1 MKSEV
6 PQHVA
11 IIMDGNGRW
20 ARERGLPRYLG
31 HKAGAE
37 SVREVIRISRLVGI
51 KYLTLYTFS
60 LENWKRPER
69 EVRFLMRMLSELIA
83 DEVEMLVKNNVRID
97 FIGKLDLLPQSLKE
111 EIKKAREKTDKC
123 DGLKVFLALSYGGRA
138 EIVDAVKNLVK
149 SGFNI
154 DELTE
159 ETFKKF
165 TYLPEI
171 PDPDLLIRTGGEVR
185 ISNFLLWHIAYTE
198 FYFTKTLWPDF
209 RSEEFLRILEDF
221 AQRQRRFGGVPEG

>member
-97 FIGKLDLLPQSLKE
+97 FIGRLDLLPQSVKE
-111 EIKKAREKTDKC
+111 EIKKAREKTEKC

>member
-69 EVRFLMRMLSELIA
+69 EVRFLIRMLSELIA

-97 FIGKLDLLPQSLKE
+97 FIGRLDLLPQSVKE
-111 EIKKAREKTDKC
+111 EIKKAREKTEKC

>member
-111 EIKKAREKTDKC
+111 EIKKAREKTEKC

>member
-97 FIGKLDLLPQSLKE
+97 FIGRLDLLPQSVKE
-111 EIKKAREKTDKC
+111 EIKKAREKTEKC
-123 DGLKVFLALSYGGRA
+123 DGLMVFLALSYGGRA
-138 EIVDAVKNLVK
+138 EIIDAVKNLVK